1 MEAGKPLYQ
10 IDAAKIAE
18 LRPDLIV
25 TQAQCDVCAVAY
37 DDVLA
42 AVKNSAGLQQTQV
55 LSLNPGSLSD
65 VFNEMLQLG
74 AAAGESHKAT
84 EVVDGLRMRV
94 ERIRIITAK
103 LPQSDRPRVAI
114 IEWTEPLMLAGNW
127 VPELIDIAGGRCELT
142 LSGPHSRVHTWD
154 ELRQFDP
161 QVIVVCPCGFDR
173 ERAAA
178 EINQLAKQPGWTNL
192 NAVHTDRVHAIDGNA
207 YFNRPGPRLVDSV
220 ELLARLLHP
229 ARFQF

>member
-1 MEAGKPLYQ
+1 MRIASLISAGTEMLYALGLGEKVVAVSHECDWPPACRDLPRVTWSNIDSTAGSDAIDHQVRRLMDAGKPLYQ

-18 LRPDLIV
+18 LRPNLIV

-55 LSLNPGSLSD
+55 LSLTPGSLSD

-74 AAAGESHKAT
+74 AMAGESHKAT

-94 ERIRIITAK
+94 ERIRSITAE

-114 IEWTEPLMLAGNW
+114 IEWTEPLMQAGNW
-127 VPELIDIAGGRCELT
+127 VPELIELAGGRCELS
-142 LSGPHSRVHTWD
+142 LSGAQSCSHLGR
-154 ELRQFDP
+154 
-161 QVIVVCPCGFDR
+161 I
-173 ERAAA
+173 AAIRPA
-178 EINQLAKQPGWTNL
+178 S
-192 NAVHTDRVHAIDGNA
+192 
-207 YFNRPGPRLVDSV
+207 NRRLPV
-220 ELLARLLHP
+220 RL
-229 ARFQF
+229 